1 MSLIIKMP
9 NKIDDNRIGSSFNHL
24 FNIMSIMDS
33 SEEED
38 VEWDFSETE
47 LLNPFFLL
55 PLVVYKNKCGKN
67 IKCTHLS
74 SYVRSYLDAIHFLDF
89 IDAEKEKQFP
99 EYIKKYAEK
108 RYIPMIKFP
117 ASKCKDT
124 VKNNILS
131 AIGNI
136 LKIQLNIKG
145 EIYSAL
151 DYMLTELIDNITE
164 HSDSEYGYIF
174 AQYYPKEK
182 YVDICIIDNGIT
194 ILGSYAKIGRKD
206 IKNDVEAMKSASIGV
221 STKNLPEAE
230 NRGYGIVTSKK
241 MLTEGLGGNFF
252 VFSGGAFY
260 RKDKENDIVVGL
272 PKNIKWDGTVVLL
285 RIPYSENKEF
295 KYTNFLE
302 V

>member
-1 MSLIIKMP
+1 MP
-9 NKIDDNRIGSSFNHL
+9 GKIDDNRIGSSFNHL
-24 FNIMSIMDS
+24 FSIMHQMDS
-33 SEEED
+33 TEVED

-47 LLNPFFLL
+47 SLNPFFLL
-55 PLVVYKNKCGKN
+55 PLVVYKSKCGRTVQY
-67 IKCTHLS
+67 THLS
-74 SYVRSYLDAIHFLDF
+74 SYVKSYFDAIHFFDLLEAENEVDF
-89 IDAEKEKQFP
+89 SA
-99 EYIKKYAEK
+99 YIGKYAQK

-117 ASKCKDT
+117 ALKCKDT
-124 VKNNILS
+124 IKNNILS
-131 AIGNI
+131 AIGKI

-164 HSDSEYGYIF
+164 HSESEHGYIF
-174 AQYYPKEK
+174 AQYYPKDK
-182 YVDICIIDNGIT
+182 YIDICIIDTGIT
-194 ILGSYAKIGRKD
+194 ILGSYVKIGRED
-206 IKNDVEAMKSASIGV
+206 IGTDVDAIKNASIGV

-241 MLTEGLGGNFF
+241 MLTEGLGGQFF

-260 RKDKENDIVVGL
+260 RKDSENDSIVGL
-272 PKNIKWDGTVVLL
+272 PANIKWDGTVVLL
-285 RIPYSENKEF
+285 RIPYSENSDF